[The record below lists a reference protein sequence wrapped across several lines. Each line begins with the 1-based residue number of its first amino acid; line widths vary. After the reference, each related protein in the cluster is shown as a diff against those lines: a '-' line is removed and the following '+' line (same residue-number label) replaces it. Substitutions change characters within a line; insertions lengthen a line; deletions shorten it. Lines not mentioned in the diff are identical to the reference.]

1 MSEDNKSQP
10 QSQPKFGKIDK
21 VDPATS
27 FHESTGNKWISIL
40 KAFNPLGP
48 IADAYA
54 QTLAYRIETKRLKIE
69 LTRVQEQAKLAD
81 KAIQATLEIELEKL
95 AQRRLALEYFYKTVT
110 TQLEHL
116 HIERM
121 KVLEMAELA
130 TKKALESG
138 LDIEERRMYKEM
150 ATEMTS
156 QIPNFG
162 DRANESLK
170 TLVQALPPIQIP
182 AGLLT
187 GTVHND

>member
-1 MSEDNKSQP
+1 MSDNNKPTS

-27 FHESTGNKWISIL
+27 FHESTGNKWVSVF
-40 KAFNPLGP
+40 KAFNPLGAM
-48 IADAYA
+48 ADAYA

-95 AQRRLALEYFYKTVT
+95 SQRRLALEYFYKTVT

-130 TKKALESG
+130 TRKALQDG
-138 LDIEERRMYKEM
+138 VDIEERKMYKEM

-156 QIPNFG
+156 QIPHFG

-170 TLVQALPPIQIP
+170 TLVQALPPVQIP
-182 AGLLT
+182 SGLLT
-187 GTVHND
+187 GGAHNE